1 MSRHEPGDERH
12 KDLAALLARIRPELV
27 ALCCRHCLT
36 PQETEDVI
44 YENAFFLARRWRGT
58 APEKR
63 AAWLLAAVEE
73 HCRRLDEHRAERTRE
88 S

>member
-1 MSRHEPGDERH
+1 MSGHEPGDELRE
-12 KDLAALLARIRPELV
+12 DLAALLARIRPELV
-27 ALCCRHCLT
+27 ALCCQHCLT
-36 PQETEDVI
+36 PEETQDVI
-44 YENAFFLARRWRGT
+44 YENSFFLARRWRRT

-73 HCRRLDEHRAERTRE
+73 HCRRQDERRAQQTRE